1 MAVQLAAAG
10 SGIDNE
16 PQLIRSYLLLNSDRY
31 ILEQDYMES
40 LMAGSGPFG
49 TGLVDLEAL
58 KRRHLQ
64 IKETQK
70 LSKNKE
76 MLNSLRLDGIYV
88 DDPEVTQ
95 KFSDANVQKLEER
108 LLKDGR
114 TEFFKMN
121 GELKL
126 DNDILDDDLT
136 RPADL
141 AFDQTTAF

>member
-1 MAVQLAAAG
+1 MEPLTAG
-10 SGIDNE
+10 SGI
-16 PQLIRSYLLLNSDRY
+16 
-31 ILEQDYMES
+31 
-40 LMAGSGPFG
+40 FG

-88 DDPEVTQ
+88 DDPEVNQ

>member
-58 KRRHLQ
+58 KRRHL
-64 IKETQK
+64 
-70 LSKNKE
+70 
-76 MLNSLRLDGIYV
+76 
-88 DDPEVTQ
+88 
-95 KFSDANVQKLEER
+95 
-108 LLKDGR
+108 
-114 TEFFKMN
+114 
-121 GELKL
+121 
-126 DNDILDDDLT
+126 
-136 RPADL
+136 
-141 AFDQTTAF
+141 